1 MSDGF
6 ESMIDGRRRRGAR
19 MRWIWLALPALGLAL
34 ILAVVLI
41 GRPLDQ
47 LTASAPPVEEISVEA
62 ATLTPGM
69 ISLAVRADGSA
80 PVTVAQVQVD
90 GAYRTFTATPAAVI
104 GRLHAARI
112 DVPYPWVEGETHH
125 LLLITSSGA
134 TFEHSIDVAV
144 PKLAASS
151 TATLQMVL
159 IGLFLG
165 FAPVAAGL
173 LAYPAIRG
181 ASEGMMGFVLALTIG
196 LLGYLFV
203 DTLSEGLEIA
213 GQALDRLRA
222 ESLVWVA
229 AAATTL
235 VLIAVGRRGG
245 RPPEGAALAAF
256 IAFGIGIHNFG
267 EGLAVGAALAAGAGA
282 LATFLVVGFAIHNVS
297 EGFAISAPLV
307 DRQPRLWTFVGL
319 AALAGLPAVPG
330 VLLGASAFSPYWTAL
345 CFGIGAGAILQVII
359 EVGGMLVRRSPARGP
374 VTVANLLGGTL
385 GLAVMYITALLV

>member
-6 ESMIDGRRRRGAR
+6 DSMIDGRRRRGAK
-19 MRWIWLALPALGLAL
+19 MRWIWLALPALGLAV

-41 GRPLDQ
+41 GRPLDK

-62 ATLTPGM
+62 ATLTPGL

-90 GAYRTFTATPAAVI
+90 GAYRGFSAHPTAVI
-104 GRLHAARI
+104 GRLESTRI

-125 LLLITSSGA
+125 LLLVTSSGA
-134 TFEHSIDVAV
+134 TFDHSIDVAV
-144 PKLAASS
+144 PQLTASS
-151 TATLQMVL
+151 AATLQMVL

-173 LAYPAIRG
+173 LAHPAIRG
-181 ASEGMMGFVLALTIG
+181 ASEGTMGFLLALTIG
-196 LLGYLFV
+196 LLGYLFI
-203 DTLSEGLEIA
+203 DTLSEGLDMAA
-213 GQALDRLRA
+213 GALDRLRA

-229 AAATTL
+229 AAGTTL
-235 VLIAVGRRGG
+235 ILIAVGRRGG
-245 RPPEGAALAAF
+245 RPPEGVALAAF
-256 IAFGIGIHNFG
+256 IAFGIGVHNFG
-267 EGLAVGAALAAGAGA
+267 EGLAVGAALAAGSGA

-297 EGFAISAPLV
+297 EGFAISAPLAH
-307 DRQPRLWTFVGL
+307 RQPRLGTFVGL

-345 CFGIGAGAILQVII
+345 CFGVGAGAILQVII

-374 VTVANLLGGTL
+374 VTVSNLLGGTL